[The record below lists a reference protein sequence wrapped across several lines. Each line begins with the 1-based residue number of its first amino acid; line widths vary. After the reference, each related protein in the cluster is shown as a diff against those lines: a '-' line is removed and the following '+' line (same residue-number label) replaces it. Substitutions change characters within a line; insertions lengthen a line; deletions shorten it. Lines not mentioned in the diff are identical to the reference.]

1 MAVNLSPPGGLL
13 PVAGARLGT
22 TAAGVRTA
30 GREDLVLI
38 ALDAGSSIAGLFTRN
53 AFSAAPVQLCRAR
66 LRERAAVRGLLI
78 NSGNANAGTGAAG
91 LEAARHCAAAAEA
104 QVGGTVL
111 PFSTGVIGQA
121 LPATRIAVAV
131 PRAADRLRADGWLAA
146 ARAIMTT
153 DTVPKG
159 ASRQLE
165 IGGVPVTITGIAKGA
180 GMICP
185 DMATLLAFI
194 ATDASISRSMLQ
206 PMLERAAADSFNAIT
221 VDGDTSTNDSLVL
234 MATGAAGA
242 PALAP
247 ESPQLA
253 AFEAA
258 LGALCAEL
266 AQAVVR
272 DGEGATRF
280 ITITVTGARDRD
292 EARRV
297 AYTLAHSPLFK
308 TAAFAGD
315 ANWGRIL
322 AAVGR
327 APVAALDLSRVAIAV
342 DEVPLIVGGE
352 PHPDYSEAAG
362 SAVFARAEF
371 GVRIALGRGDA
382 QAAVYTCD
390 LSHDYVRIN
399 AEYRS

>member
-13 PVAGARLGT
+13 PVAGVRLGA

-30 GREDLVLI
+30 GREDLVLV
-38 ALDAGSSIAGLFTRN
+38 ALDAGSSVAGLFTRN

-66 LRERAAVRGLLI
+66 LRERAALRGLLI

-104 QVGGTVL
+104 HVGGTVL

-131 PRAADRLRADGWLAA
+131 PRAADRLRADGWLDA

-194 ATDASISRSMLQ
+194 ATDASISRAMLQ

>member
-1 MAVNLSPPGGLL
+1 MAVNLSPPGELL
-13 PVAGARLGT
+13 PVAGVRLGT
-22 TAAGVRTA
+22 VAAGVRTA
-30 GREDLVLI
+30 GREDLLLM
-38 ALDAGSSIAGLFTRN
+38 ALDTGTSVAGLFTRN

-66 LRERAAVRGLLI
+66 LRERTAVRGLLI

-91 LEAARHCAAAAEA
+91 LEAARHCAAAAET
-104 QVGGTVL
+104 QVGGMVL
-111 PFSTGVIGQA
+111 PFSTGVIGEP
-121 LPATRIAVAV
+121 LPATRIASAL
-131 PRAADRLRADGWLAA
+131 PRAADQLRPDGWLAA

-153 DTVPKG
+153 DTEPK
-159 ASRQLE
+159 AVSRQLTLDE
-165 IGGVPVTITGIAKGA
+165 HQLTITGIAKGA

-185 DMATLLAFI
+185 DMATMLAFI
-194 ATDASISRSMLQ
+194 ATDATISRSTLQ
-206 PMLERAAADSFNAIT
+206 EVLERAAADSFNAIT
-221 VDGDTSTNDSLVL
+221 VDGDTSTNDSLML

-258 LGALCAEL
+258 LGEVCNEL

-280 ITITVTGARDRD
+280 ITITVSGARDRG

-327 APVAALDLSRVAIAV
+327 APVEALDLSRVAIAV
-342 DEVPLIVGGE
+342 DEVPLIARGE

-371 GVRIALGRGDA
+371 GVRIDLGRGDA

>member
-1 MAVNLSPPGGLL
+1 MAVNLTEPGPLL
-13 PVAGARLGT
+13 PVGGIRLGT
-22 TAAGVRTA
+22 AAAGVRA
-30 GREDLVLI
+30 PDRDDLLLL
-38 ALDAGSSIAGLFTRN
+38 ACDAGTSVAALFTRN
-53 AFSAAPVQLCRAR
+53 AFCAAPVTLCRQR
-66 LRERAAVRGLLI
+66 LAERTAVHGLLI
-78 NSGNANAGTGAAG
+78 NAGNANAGTGAAG
-91 LEAARHCAAAAEA
+91 LDAARQCAAAAET
-104 QVGGTVL
+104 QLEGMVL
-111 PFSTGVIGQA
+111 PFSTGVIGEA
-121 LPATRIAVAV
+121 LPVARISSAV
-131 PRAADRLRADGWLAA
+131 PRAAGNLRADGWLAA

-159 ASRQLE
+159 CSRQLE
-165 IGGVPVTITGIAKGA
+165 IGGRTVTITGIAKGA

-185 DMATLLAFI
+185 DMATMLAFV
-194 ATDASISRSMLQ
+194 ATDAAVSRSTLQ
-206 PMLERAAADSFNAIT
+206 RALAEAAADSFNAIT

-234 MATGAAGA
+234 MATGASGA

-247 ESPQLA
+247 DSDDYARFLA
-253 AFEAA
+253 ALQAVC
-258 LGALCAEL
+258 GTL

-280 ITITVTGARDRD
+280 ITVRVEQARDRD

-327 APVAALDLSRVAIAV
+327 APVDALDLSRVTIAI
-342 DEVPLIVGGE
+342 DDVPLVAAGE

-371 GVRIALGRGDA
+371 TVRIQLGRGRT
-382 QAAVYTCD
+382 AAEVYTCD
-390 LSHDYVRIN
+390 FSYDYVRIN

>member
-1 MAVNLSPPGGLL
+1 MAVNLTEPGPLL
-13 PVAGARLGT
+13 PVGGIRLGT
-22 TAAGVRTA
+22 AAAGVRA
-30 GREDLVLI
+30 PGRDDLLLL
-38 ALDAGSSIAGLFTRN
+38 ACDAGTSVAALFTRN
-53 AFSAAPVQLCRAR
+53 AFCAAPVTLCRQR
-66 LRERAAVRGLLI
+66 LAERTAVHGLLI
-78 NSGNANAGTGAAG
+78 NAGNANAGTGAAG
-91 LEAARHCAAAAEA
+91 LDAARQCTAAAET
-104 QVGGTVL
+104 QLDGMVL
-111 PFSTGVIGQA
+111 PFSTGVIGEA
-121 LPATRIAVAV
+121 LPVARISSAV
-131 PRAADRLRADGWLAA
+131 PRAAGNLRADGWLAA

-159 ASRQLE
+159 CSRQLE
-165 IGGVPVTITGIAKGA
+165 IGGRTVTITGIAKGA

-185 DMATLLAFI
+185 DMATMLAFI
-194 ATDASISRSMLQ
+194 ATDAAVSRSTLQ
-206 PMLERAAADSFNAIT
+206 RALAEAAADSFNAIT

-234 MATGAAGA
+234 MATGASGA

-247 ESPQLA
+247 DSDDYARFLA
-253 AFEAA
+253 ALQAV
-258 LGALCAEL
+258 CATL

-280 ITITVTGARDRD
+280 ITVRVEQARDRD

-327 APVAALDLSRVAIAV
+327 APVDAFDLSRVAIAI
-342 DEVPLIVGGE
+342 DDVPLVAAGE

-362 SAVFARAEF
+362 SAVFARPEF
-371 GVRIALGRGDA
+371 TVRIQLGRGRT
-382 QAAVYTCD
+382 AAEVYTCD
-390 LSHDYVRIN
+390 FSYDYVRIN

>member
-1 MAVNLSPPGGLL
+1 VNLSPPGGLL